1 MEMSLRENRKEKII
15 FMTILTVLI
24 IIMSFTP
31 LGYLKMLRASITFL
45 PVVVVVGAVQCGP
58 LCGLYLGAVFGISS
72 FLHCFDESYVFGQTF
87 LKINPILTLLVCL
100 IPRLLMG
107 LSSGLIHKLFIRNC
121 SPVFSNIM
129 SSFSGAFLNTVFFVA
144 ALLIAFYDSDY
155 IQSLGSNP
163 TQIIRTLIAYNA
175 YIEWVVCT
183 VFGTLIPCILLMIMK
198 KNLAGRKDFEGSEFI
213 GLL

>member
-1 MEMSLRENRKEKII
+1 
-15 FMTILTVLI
+15 
-24 IIMSFTP
+24 
-31 LGYLKMLRASITFL
+31 
-45 PVVVVVGAVQCGP
+45 
-58 LCGLYLGAVFGISS
+58 
-72 FLHCFDESYVFGQTF
+72 
-87 LKINPILTLLVCL
+87 
-100 IPRLLMG
+100 
-107 LSSGLIHKLFIRNC
+107 
-121 SPVFSNIM
+121 M

-144 ALLIAFYDSDY
+144 ALLIAFYNSDY